1 MFKIFFKQSL
11 VYNTFIISA
20 LYGIDLIFA
29 PMFQRYLLLLSL
41 GFLSFNTFSQ
51 DTLYARKVIN
61 DLCAPSFYGR
71 GYVKKG
77 DKKAANYIASE
88 FKSLNLKNFKNSY
101 FQDFQF
107 SVNTFPKN
115 VEVTLNGKRL
125 IPGVDFLV
133 DPSSPS
139 CNFKGTVEFVPIADL
154 NTSEHYDNKG
164 YHLKAAVLDTFTPA
178 YFEEAAITLKK
189 YGADYKKQL
198 LILLS
203 NNKLTWSSSS
213 RVAKVPVITLLSSSF
228 DRTKPAVFE
237 LSVTNK
243 FYAPYT
249 SQNVVGYVEGTRF
262 KDSFVV
268 ITAHYDH
275 LGMMGKSAM
284 FPGANDN
291 ASGVAMMLNLAKYY
305 SQNPQTFSVVFIAF
319 SGEETGLIG
328 SKYFVDH
335 PLFPLDNIRFLL
347 NIDLMGNGA
356 DGVMTVN
363 AMVYTKEFL
372 LLKSINDA
380 SNYLPAIKARGK
392 AKNSDHYWF
401 SEAGVPSF
409 FFYLMGPYPHYH
421 DVNDKAANV
430 PLTNFSEAFQLFR
443 DFVSLV
449 QKNH

>member
-1 MFKIFFKQSL
+1 MKKLTLILALLTIS
-11 VYNTFIISA
+11 ISA
-20 LYGIDLIFA
+20 HA
-29 PMFQRYLLLLSL
+29 Q
-41 GFLSFNTFSQ
+41 
-51 DTLYARKVIN
+51 
-61 DLCAPSFYGR
+61 
-71 GYVKKG
+71 
-77 DKKAANYIASE
+77 
-88 FKSLNLKNFKNSY
+88 
-101 FQDFQF
+101 
-107 SVNTFPKN
+107 
-115 VEVTLNGKRL
+115 
-125 IPGVDFLV
+125 
-133 DPSSPS
+133 
-139 CNFKGTVEFVPIADL
+139 
-154 NTSEHYDNKG
+154 TSTETG
-164 YHLKAAVLDTFTPA
+164 
-178 YFEEAAITLKK
+178 
-189 YGADYKKQL
+189 
-198 LILLS
+198 
-203 NNKLTWSSSS
+203 
-213 RVAKVPVITLLSSSF
+213 
-228 DRTKPAVFE
+228 
-237 LSVTNK
+237 NK
-243 FYAPYT
+243 FFAPYT
-249 SQNVVGYVEGTRF
+249 SQNVIGYVEGTRF

-275 LGMMGKSAM
+275 LGMMGNAAL

-363 AMVYTKEFL
+363 AMVYTKEFMA
-372 LLKSINDA
+372 LKSINDA

-421 DVNDKAANV
+421 DVNDKASNV

-443 DFVSLV
+443 DFVTLV